1 MNLCSSFVGIFR
13 WHCGEMKIFTMLLGD
28 KVPRKAVRIGHRES
42 DQMVAIQG
50 HETDVIYRFHILV
63 A

>member
-28 KVPRKAVRIGHRES
+28 KVPREAVRIDHGES
-42 DQMVAIQG
+42 DQMEMVAVD
-50 HETDVIYRFHILV
+50 EDVVYKFHTLV